1 MGEVIQ
7 FPTDIKPQ
15 NIEFRLKVMVDVLDE
30 IGEHLHKSYQ
40 QVKEMENQ
48 YKHVQD
54 QYDSLL
60 LDYANDVG
68 HENVAVGLLEY
79 STKVEADVDV
89 DVKDEVSVDAEGDD
103 IEISKRAVKA
113 KVEVGLSPEEEIVQD
128 SLKAAMDAAE
138 AIGSETLADQIGNT
152 ITYFTRQFVVGNNS
166 D

>member
-7 FPTDIKPQ
+7 FPTDIIPQ

-60 LDYANDVG
+60 LDYANDIG

-79 STKVEADVDV
+79 STKVEADVDGDGDIV
-89 DVKDEVSVDAEGDD
+89 MKLKDE
-103 IEISKRAVKA
+103 I
-113 KVEVGLSPEEEIVQD
+113 
-128 SLKAAMDAAE
+128 M
-138 AIGSETLADQIGNT
+138 ETLAKQPGNT
-152 ITYFTRQFVVGNNS
+152 EENAHALAMRSIEGLMETLTQFLEN
-166 D
+166 DKK

>member
-60 LDYANDVG
+60 LDYPNEIG

-79 STKVEADVDV
+79 STKVEADVDGDGDIV
-89 DVKDEVSVDAEGDD
+89 MKLKDE
-103 IEISKRAVKA
+103 I
-113 KVEVGLSPEEEIVQD
+113 
-128 SLKAAMDAAE
+128 M
-138 AIGSETLADQIGNT
+138 ETLAKQTGNT
-152 ITYFTRQFVVGNNS
+152 EENAHALAMRSIEGLMETLTQFLEN
-166 D
+166 DKK

>member
-60 LDYANDVG
+60 LDYANDIG

-79 STKVEADVDV
+79 STKE
-89 DVKDEVSVDAEGDD
+89 K
-103 IEISKRAVKA
+103 
-113 KVEVGLSPEEEIVQD
+113 LM
-128 SLKAAMDAAE
+128 LM
-138 AIGSETLADQIGNT
+138 ETGT
-152 ITYFTRQFVVGNNS
+152 
-166 D
+166 

>member
-79 STKVEADVDV
+79 STKVEADVDGDGDIV
-89 DVKDEVSVDAEGDD
+89 MKLKDE
-103 IEISKRAVKA
+103 I
-113 KVEVGLSPEEEIVQD
+113 
-128 SLKAAMDAAE
+128 M
-138 AIGSETLADQIGNT
+138 ETLAKQPGDTEENAHALAMRSIEGLMET
-152 ITYFTRQFVVGNNS
+152 LTQFLEN
-166 D
+166 DKK

>member
-79 STKVEADVDV
+79 STKVEADVDGDGDIV
-89 DVKDEVSVDAEGDD
+89 MKLKDE
-103 IEISKRAVKA
+103 I
-113 KVEVGLSPEEEIVQD
+113 
-128 SLKAAMDAAE
+128 M
-138 AIGSETLADQIGNT
+138 ETLAKQPGNT
-152 ITYFTRQFVVGNNS
+152 EENAHALAMRSIEGLMETLTQFLEN
-166 D
+166 DKK

>member
-15 NIEFRLKVMVDVLDE
+15 NIEFRLKVIVDVLDE

-60 LDYANDVG
+60 LDYANEIG

-79 STKVEADVDV
+79 STKVEADVDGDGDIV
-89 DVKDEVSVDAEGDD
+89 MKLKDE
-103 IEISKRAVKA
+103 I
-113 KVEVGLSPEEEIVQD
+113 
-128 SLKAAMDAAE
+128 M
-138 AIGSETLADQIGNT
+138 ETLAKQPGNT
-152 ITYFTRQFVVGNNS
+152 EENAHALAMRSIEGLMETLTQFLEN
-166 D
+166 DKK